1 MMHVLSTKK
10 FNFIKQKS
18 TKYHP
23 HSGLHFATAKIFLPV
38 MYKNA
43 GKNWQYSY
51 IVCFIIVFMKYSIS
65 ILKIIVA
72 F

>member
-1 MMHVLSTKK
+1 
-10 FNFIKQKS
+10 
-18 TKYHP
+18 
-23 HSGLHFATAKIFLPV
+23 